1 VRTGTR
7 LEYRNVSPG
16 ELRDI
21 LITAGMDADHASFVV
36 RIEEGIG
43 DARTDSHDLARLIR
57 REPTP
62 LAQVIA
68 AAA

>member
-1 VRTGTR
+1 VRIGTR
-7 LEYRNVSPG
+7 LEYRKVSPG

-21 LITAGMDADHASFVV
+21 LITAGMDADNASFVV

>member
-1 VRTGTR
+1 MG
-7 LEYRNVSPG
+7 ENVSPG
-16 ELRDI
+16 ELRAI
-21 LITAGMDADHASFVV
+21 LVSAGMDADHASFVV
-36 RIEEGIG
+36 RIEEGIARG
-43 DARTDSHDLARLIR
+43 DARTDSHDLGRLIR

>member
-1 VRTGTR
+1 M
-7 LEYRNVSPG
+7 
-16 ELRDI
+16 
-21 LITAGMDADHASFVV
+21 LIAAGMDADHASFVV
-36 RIEEGIG
+36 RIEEGIARG
-43 DARTDSHDLARLIR
+43 DPCTDSHDPARLIR